1 MAEFGVAGLDDLMLT
16 MQQIAEIPAEV
27 QDEILNAQADVIVEA
42 QKSKGRSYGV
52 ERTGVTLNSIKKS
65 KPKSRK
71 GSRVVYVTPTGKNK
85 DGNRNAEVAF
95 VNNYG
100 KRTQAARPFITD
112 ANEMSAEQTTAAGA
126 AVYDEWLKTKGL

>member
-1 MAEFGVAGLDDLMLT
+1 MATFSAKGIEGLELSMRE
-16 MQQIAEIPAEV
+16 IAEIPADV

-42 QKSKGRSYGV
+42 QKSRGRTYGV
-52 ERTGVTLNSIKKS
+52 ERTGMTLDSIKKGR
-65 KPKSRK
+65 PKLK
-71 GSRVVYVTPTGKNK
+71 YGSRVVYVTPTGTNK
-85 DGNRNAEVAF
+85 DGNRHAEVAF

-100 KRTQAARPFITD
+100 KRTQKARPFITD

>member
-42 QKSKGRSYGV
+42 QKSKGHSYGV

-71 GSRVVYVTPTGKNK
+71 GSRVVYVTPTGTNK

-100 KRTQAARPFITD
+100 TRSQKARPFITD
-112 ANEMSAEQTTAAGA
+112 ANEMSEEQTTTAGA
-126 AVYDEWLKTKGL
+126 AVYDRWLKTKGL

>member
-52 ERTGVTLNSIKKS
+52 ERTGVTINSIKKS

>member
-1 MAEFGVAGLDDLMLT
+1 MAEFGVTGLDDLMLS
-16 MQQIAEIPAEV
+16 MQQIAEIPDDV

-42 QKSKGRSYGV
+42 QKSKGHSYGV

-71 GSRVVYVTPTGKNK
+71 GSRVVYVTPTGTNK

-100 KRTQAARPFITD
+100 TRSQKARPFITD

-126 AVYDEWLKTKGL
+126 AVYDAWLKTKGL